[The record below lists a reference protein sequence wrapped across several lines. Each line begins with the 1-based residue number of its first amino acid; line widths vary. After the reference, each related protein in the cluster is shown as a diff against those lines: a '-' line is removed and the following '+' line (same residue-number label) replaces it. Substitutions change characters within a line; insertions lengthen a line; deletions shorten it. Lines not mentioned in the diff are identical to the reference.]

1 MGQWTKHKNDGKMMT
16 EKQKKVIFS
25 IPENDKAKF
34 KVQLQYDSLTQTQ
47 FFRGIMSAYLA
58 KEQNF
63 MNFIGGL
70 KENLAVQSRSQR
82 GKSERGLK
90 EGRTISKKFA
100 LEDSEVENIFDMLEK
115 EQPDL

>member
-1 MGQWTKHKNDGKMMT
+1 MMT

-47 FFRGIMSAYLA
+47 FFRGVMSAYLV

-63 MNFIGGL
+63 MNFISGL
-70 KENLAVQSRSQR
+70 KESLAAQSKLQR
-82 GKSERGLK
+82 VKSERGLK
-90 EGRTISKKFA
+90 EGQETSKKFA
-100 LEDSEVENIFDMLEK
+100 LDDGEVENIFDILSK
-115 EQPDL
+115 EHPDL